1 MVKKEAQKD
10 WSEFT
15 SSKVV
20 EKCKEDDA
28 KLVMRLQKPKGKV
41 DVVIHIMKLMTNLQ
55 LPI

>member
-41 DVVIHIMKLMTNLQ
+41 DGN
-55 LPI
+55 